1 MMPDCTDRSPAAG
14 KIGDAVFAA
23 QGIKVLQYPE
33 FDMLQLFQS
42 FLIIFTV

>member
-23 QGIKVLQYPE
+23 QGIKVLQYKFIAAAPL
-33 FDMLQLFQS
+33 M
-42 FLIIFTV
+42 